1 MVNASDYKLIYFTI
15 SEEEKN
21 RVYYVGASTYSAVNA
36 SSAEK
41 YLKND

>member
-21 RVYYVGASTYSAVNA
+21 RVYYVGASTYA
-36 SSAEK
+36 SSAEI
-41 YLKND
+41 YLKNN